1 MSEQNGIKT
10 GFSKWL
16 ALPITAKLI
25 KFGLNIII
33 ILALAALAGTGADMM
48 NSALDEM
55 NPLIESGALPQ
66 CVRDLPM
73 GICMVLLSGII
84 LLFLA
89 RKK

>member
-1 MSEQNGIKT
+1 MSEPNGIKT

-25 KFGLNIII
+25 KYGLNIS
-33 ILALAALAGTGADMM
+33 LMLCLGALAGMGAKMM

-55 NPLIESGALPQ
+55 SPLIESGALPQ

-73 GICMVLLSGII
+73 GICMILLSGII
-84 LLFLA
+84 LLCLA